1 MNGCSSII
9 VGCVHSNLPSLRS
22 HLSCQ
27 AYFSCK
33 IRFNE
38 RGIYDSMVNGSV
50 DDFVYIP
57 LLSCQ
62 RIFIVRDIV
71 EYQVLARCL
80 LDRIFNGL
88 ESTFRVGR
96 LSDTSKRMVDQYL
109 QISYVLVNFPLPYN
123 SMKKKK
129 KNEEIEFYGS
139 LFSFKIST
147 GTRFW
152 SIRALPSFILGS
164 VLNIDRISLCVWIT
178 QIRILISGCT
188 IDIFFFL
195 I

>member
-109 QISYVLVNFPLPYN
+109 QISYVLVNFPPLIIRWRRRRRTRKLNFTDLCFPLKFPLEPDFDRFGLYLLLFLDRYWT
-123 SMKKKK
+123 S
-129 KNEEIEFYGS
+129 IEY
-139 LFSFKIST
+139 LFAF
-147 GTRFW
+147 G
-152 SIRALPSFILGS
+152 
-164 VLNIDRISLCVWIT
+164 
-178 QIRILISGCT
+178 
-188 IDIFFFL
+188 
-195 I
+195 